1 MNYCVV
7 DAESLPSYLRSEG
20 SLTRTFKTV
29 CGGFHIEQKRFKRNA
44 PFYTRECLLLDN
56 GRPLVWA
63 RSFLF
68 STHNETIETFCHLGS
83 QSLGERLLFASENRS
98 TNKGASSIEA
108 NKATEGTLAR
118 GPYTFFEVN
127 GADPEL
133 QAAMGDEAIPTVNY
147 GRSSQFTWS
156 HHDSVLFLSEV
167 FSPYAEA
174 VLV

>member
-1 MNYCVV
+1 MSYCVV
-7 DAESLPSYLRSEG
+7 DAESLPSYLTSTG
-20 SLTRTFKTV
+20 SLTRAFKTV
-29 CGGFHIEQKRFKRNA
+29 CCGFHIEQKCLRRNA

-68 STHNETIETFCHLGS
+68 STHNETIATFCQLGN
-83 QSLGERLLFASENRS
+83 QSLGEQLLFASERR
-98 TNKGASSIEA
+98 TTKEAIKGMKPI
-108 NKATEGTLAR
+108 KGTLVR
-118 GPYTFFEVN
+118 SPYSFFEVD

-133 QAAMGDEAIPTVNY
+133 QVAMDGGASPTVNY

-174 VLV
+174 VLS